1 MLRIVMST
9 AGEEAARYYDAAL
22 GTSDYYVSGHG
33 RWGGKGAER
42 LGLKGEVDRSDF
54 VALAKNQTPGNPK
67 EQLTVR
73 TKTTRQEVNPET
85 GETEEVVTITSGPR

>member
-22 GTSDYYVSGHG
+22 GTS
-33 RWGGKGAER
+33 GKGAER